1 MKNEVTT
8 WTSTWQRH
16 DKVPLIVQAYGWDR
30 IKVAY
35 AILRG
40 KTIHTF
46 IRNDYLTKKGQNYFI
61 SRFEKEA

>member
-1 MKNEVTT
+1 MKDKVTT
-8 WTSTWQRH
+8 WTSTWRRH

-40 KTIHTF
+40 KAIHAF

-61 SRFEKEA
+61 SRFEKQ